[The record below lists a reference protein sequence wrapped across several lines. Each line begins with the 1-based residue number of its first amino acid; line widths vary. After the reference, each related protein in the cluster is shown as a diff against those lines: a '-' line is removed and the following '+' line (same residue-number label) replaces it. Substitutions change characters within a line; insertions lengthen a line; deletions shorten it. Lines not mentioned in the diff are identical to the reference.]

1 MKVLL
6 LFLTIQLENER
17 SFIQGASKN
26 IFCYDFDVFNQDGK
40 RRSVQPWSIASISTV
55 GFFNF
60 IR

>member
-26 IFCYDFDVFNQDGK
+26 IFCYDFDVFNQDSKGRK
-40 RRSVQPWSIASISTV
+40 NVQPWSMASISTV
-55 GFFNF
+55 GF
-60 IR
+60 I